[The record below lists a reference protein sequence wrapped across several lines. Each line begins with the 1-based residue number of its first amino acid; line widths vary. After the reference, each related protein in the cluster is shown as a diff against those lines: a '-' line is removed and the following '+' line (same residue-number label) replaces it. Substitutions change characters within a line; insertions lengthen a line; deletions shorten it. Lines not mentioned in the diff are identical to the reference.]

1 MVEDSKHASEP
12 FRIHVLVGVV
22 TLAAAYIVLFPEW
35 EMPSLSSAK
44 FWNALAAFSLL
55 GIACDAAFLRIPFAN
70 VSSSVAFIPFI
81 GSVLLFPHP
90 WPTVIAG
97 LTCVVVDTFVRRKP
111 VIRLWYNT
119 AQYMVAVGLGGMV
132 YTALGGPVSLD
143 LFSFRLIPFTGLV
156 TTFFVVNAL
165 SVSLAVAFSTGVSF
179 KESWGRL
186 AGGGLVYD
194 LLSSSLAV
202 LLVFLYLQLQFVGL
216 VLLLLP
222 LFFVRRL
229 HQVNLQLE
237 EENREKLE
245 LMVKAIE
252 ARDPYTYGHSRRVS
266 EYARTI
272 ARELAVSARDVD
284 NIEAAALLHDVGKI
298 YEDFAPL
305 LRKGGK
311 LSPEERMTMQTHA
324 VRSAE
329 LVGTVRK
336 LRGAVQQAIRHHHE
350 NFDGSGY
357 PDGLAGGQIPIGA
370 RIIMIADTID
380 AMTTDRPYRKALTY
394 MRAIEELHKY
404 AGGQFDP
411 ELVKI
416 VSNSPAIR
424 RLLGPEP
431 VAAAEMAPTPALRT
445 KVRERAAR
453 AAL

>member
-1 MVEDSKHASEP
+1 
-12 FRIHVLVGVV
+12 
-22 TLAAAYIVLFPEW
+22 
-35 EMPSLSSAK
+35 
-44 FWNALAAFSLL
+44 
-55 GIACDAAFLRIPFAN
+55 
-70 VSSSVAFIPFI
+70 
-81 GSVLLFPHP
+81 
-90 WPTVIAG
+90 
-97 LTCVVVDTFVRRKP
+97 
-111 VIRLWYNT
+111 
-119 AQYMVAVGLGGMV
+119 MVAVGVGGVV
-132 YTALGGPVSLD
+132 YTGLGGPVGLE
-143 LFSFRLIPFTGLV
+143 LFSFRFVPFTGLV

-186 AGGGLVYD
+186 VGGGLVSD

-202 LLVFLYLQLQFVGL
+202 LLVFLYVQLQFVGL

-272 ARELAVSARDVD
+272 ARELELSARQVD

-305 LRKGGK
+305 LRKDGK
-311 LSPEERMTMQTHA
+311 LTAEERMTMQTHA

-336 LRGAVQQAIRHHHE
+336 LRGAVQEAIRHHHE

-357 PDGLAGGQIPIGA
+357 PDGLAGEQIPIGA

-380 AMTTDRPYRKALTY
+380 AMTTDRPYRKALSY
-394 MRAIEELHKY
+394 GRAVEELAKY
-404 AGGQFDP
+404 ASRQFDP
-411 ELVKI
+411 NLVK
-416 VSNSPAIR
+416 VVANSPAIR
-424 RLLGPEP
+424 RLLEPERLSGPA
-431 VAAAEMAPTPALRT
+431 VAPAPEMRA
-445 KVRERAAR
+445 KVRERAERVAP
-453 AAL
+453 